1 MSGDTTK
8 FSNPTYAAI
17 RDWCALSG
25 MNRTATYYALGRGDL
40 RAKKCGR
47 RTLIHV
53 PSGLAYI
60 ESLPDAEFS
69 KEND

>member
-1 MSGDTTK
+1 MSDNLTK
-8 FSNPTYAAI
+8 FSYPTYATI
-17 RDWCALSG
+17 RDWCAISG
-25 MNRTATYYALGRGDL
+25 MNRTATYSALGRRNL
-40 RAKKCGR
+40 RAKKSGR

-53 PSGLAYI
+53 PTGLAYL